1 MDSSI
6 QGVALRRISTDML
19 YPDEESDSDEE
30 YPAQERFLRINRRA
44 NRLSEDRTLSKFVG
58 LWRTII
64 LSSLNKTLY
73 PYSRY
78 IRALNLRDLNL
89 LLTDGFLTG
98 GPRR

>member
-1 MDSSI
+1 
-6 QGVALRRISTDML
+6 ML
-19 YPDEESDSDEE
+19 YSNEKNNSDEE
-30 YPAQERFLRINRRA
+30 YPAHKRFLRINHRA
-44 NRLSEDRTLSKFVG
+44 NKLSEDQNLSKFVG

-73 PYSRY
+73 PYSQY

-98 GPRR
+98 GPRK